1 MLELLNSKSP
11 YKQALSYHPQQ
22 PPNPDTVLMNQ
33 PSKTSVA
40 VRLGALFFVLL
51 DVALV
56 VVNCFNAHSA
66 TSLASTDMRRGY
78 KDHGLLATQVQRFE
92 GLRVP
97 ETAISTAIICSVH
110 AIVGVLFICYSR
122 VDVLW
127 IVYFAVQFV
136 LTIMLLSMGGT
147 IAVRIPAY
155 RLLFETYYG
164 QNSNLYYHVM
174 YYGSIAEAVY
184 GGLEPMATIG
194 MVPGLMNGYFEASER
209 LAMLG

>member
-1 MLELLNSKSP
+1 MDNAAQLF
-11 YKQALSYHPQQ
+11 HQ

-51 DVALV
+51 DVTLV

-66 TSLASTDMRRGY
+66 ISLASTDMLRGY
-78 KDHGLLATQVQRFE
+78 KDHGLLASQVQRFE